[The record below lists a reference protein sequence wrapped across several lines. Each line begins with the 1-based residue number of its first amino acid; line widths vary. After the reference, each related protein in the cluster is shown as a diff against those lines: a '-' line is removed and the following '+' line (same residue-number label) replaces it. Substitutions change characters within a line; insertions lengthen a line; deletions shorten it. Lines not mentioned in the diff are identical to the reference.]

1 MIKMSNAKTRQLKC
15 LKDDNEKIWDNIVS
29 YFHSLSQ
36 EKQDAIM
43 LKIYKNLYYDKNK
56 HYSLL
61 ISGNKQ
67 A

>member
-43 LKIYKNLYYDKNK
+43 LKIYKNLYYDKN
-56 HYSLL
+56 
-61 ISGNKQ
+61 N
-67 A
+67 